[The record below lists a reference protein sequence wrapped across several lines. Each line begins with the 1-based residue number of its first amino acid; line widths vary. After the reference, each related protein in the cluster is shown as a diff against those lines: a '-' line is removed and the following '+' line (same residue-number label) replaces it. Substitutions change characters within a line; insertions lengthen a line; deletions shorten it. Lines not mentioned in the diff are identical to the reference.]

1 MGLPK
6 MLFSTPTFNC
16 PECGNKMKKT
26 KDFSITFALV
36 VRKECRS

>member
-26 KDFSITFALV
+26 KDFL
-36 VRKECRS
+36 